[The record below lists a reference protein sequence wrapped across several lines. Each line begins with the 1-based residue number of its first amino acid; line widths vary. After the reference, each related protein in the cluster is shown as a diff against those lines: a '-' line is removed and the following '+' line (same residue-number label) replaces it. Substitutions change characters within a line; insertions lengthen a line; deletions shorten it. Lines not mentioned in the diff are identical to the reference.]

1 MMAAESKS
9 RRVAEIID
17 NIRRVFQ
24 VVNEHSKRAEKETGI
39 TGPQLWAIKTIA
51 ECSPIKGAELA
62 RRMYLHPTTVVGIL
76 DRLEARGLVVKTRST
91 VDRRIVEVELT
102 EQGKAL
108 VASAPEV
115 AQGMLVRGLEPLSDQ
130 ALLKISDGLEELV
143 RILGAKELPPN
154 LILSSEVNA
163 PHAKRKATR
172 KE

>member
-1 MMAAESKS
+1 MAADTKSK
-9 RRVAEIID
+9 RVAEIID

-51 ECSPIKGAELA
+51 ECAPIKGAELA

-76 DRLEARGLVVKTRST
+76 DRLEARGLVLKTRST
-91 VDRRIVEVELT
+91 VDRRVVEVELT

-108 VASAPEV
+108 VAGAPEV

-130 ALLKISDGLEELV
+130 ALLKISDGLDELV
-143 RILGAKELPPN
+143 RILGIKELPPN
-154 LILSSEVNA
+154 LILSSEINSPRTKRRA
-163 PHAKRKATR
+163 AKKG
-172 KE
+172 